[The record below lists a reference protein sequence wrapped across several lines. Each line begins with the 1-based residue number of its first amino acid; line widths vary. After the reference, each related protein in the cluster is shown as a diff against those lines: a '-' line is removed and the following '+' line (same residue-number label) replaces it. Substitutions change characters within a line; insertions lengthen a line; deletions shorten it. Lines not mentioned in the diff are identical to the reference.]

1 MMGLIQQ
8 ITQKIGRKY
17 MYNQDE
23 VNENLEQLFDL
34 PKSASENNQIIPEAS
49 PKKKGRGGAR
59 KNSGRKPGSVQ
70 KLSGAGILQAIAD
83 LDVPFEQGL
92 AEDYMKARQSGD
104 LHVIQKYQS
113 MILNKVVADKQE
125 LDVTSNGQTI
135 GASFTFPS
143 VELPEWNNEQPT
155 KH

>member
-1 MMGLIQQ
+1 
-8 ITQKIGRKY
+8 

-34 PKSASENNQIIPEAS
+34 PKRTMQETQQNIMRATPSENNQIIPEA

-92 AEDYMKARQSGD
+92 AEDYKRARESGD

-113 MILNKVVADKQE
+113 MILNKVIADKQE
-125 LDVTSNGQTI
+125 MDITSNGQTI
-135 GASFTFPS
+135 GASFTFPTR
-143 VELPEWNNEQPT
+143 ELPEWQNDEPT